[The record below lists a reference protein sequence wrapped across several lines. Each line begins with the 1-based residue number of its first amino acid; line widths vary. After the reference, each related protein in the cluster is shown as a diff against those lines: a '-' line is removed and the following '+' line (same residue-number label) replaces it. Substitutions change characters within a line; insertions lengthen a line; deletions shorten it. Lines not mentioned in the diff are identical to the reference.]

1 MQKRIS
7 LPKEGE
13 KNNNSSLKERLA
25 KKFGITA
32 KLKVEVAE
40 TPVNINKEVDFN
52 QSTRPT
58 SDKMTT
64 SLQKAEVKTEV
75 ECVTAFDN
83 NVSELA
89 TPTLGRRE
97 LESENKDDSRFS

>member
-1 MQKRIS
+1 MQKRLS

-13 KNNNSSLKERLA
+13 NTNSSLKERLA

-32 KLKVEVAE
+32 KPKAEVAE
-40 TPVNINKEVDFN
+40 TPVNINKAVDFN
-52 QSTRPT
+52 QSTQPT
-58 SDKMTT
+58 SDQMTT

-75 ECVTAFDN
+75 ERVTAFDN
-83 NVSELA
+83 NVSEQV

-97 LESENKDDSRFS
+97 LVSKNKDDSRFS